1 MMLKKFLWL
10 LEIILV
16 PAVVLLL
23 EKTEEITITE
33 ISIMMMSILLTCT
46 MELILLT
53 FTKEDTEMNL
63 LVLENLKEEMLVKQV
78 D

>member
-1 MMLKKFLWL
+1 MLKKFLWL